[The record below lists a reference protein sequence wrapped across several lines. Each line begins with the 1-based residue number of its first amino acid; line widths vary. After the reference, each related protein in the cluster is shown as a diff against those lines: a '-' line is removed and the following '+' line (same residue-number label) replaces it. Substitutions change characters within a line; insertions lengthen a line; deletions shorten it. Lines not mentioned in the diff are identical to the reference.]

1 MFTCWPS
8 NPCSAS
14 GPLVEGAMLSCAQ
27 PADGAVAP
35 KKIWKSLMKI
45 VIVGA
50 GYVGLSNA
58 VLLTPI

>member
-1 MFTCWPS
+1 
-8 NPCSAS
+8 
-14 GPLVEGAMLSCAQ
+14 MLSCAQ
-27 PADGAVAP
+27 PADGAVGP